1 MNGIITVA
9 EMTNA
14 FTFTSETGGYTIKQ
28 SDNRFWYQTGTYNN
42 FNVSASP
49 TSGQYFTFAKNAD
62 GTFKVTNVAMS
73 KYLQYNVSKTSYGC
87 YSDAQGVM
95 PYLYE
100 YIGYN
105 GGTPTYSITIA
116 SGIQNGTV
124 TASMTSNIEQDE
136 SITITVT
143 PATGYELETLTVDG
157 ADVTSQVVNNEYNF
171 DMPGHDVTVN
181 ATFKS
186 TGTTTY
192 DFTTVAELNALVT
205 TTSATYNGKFTN
217 AVISFVPAT
226 STAIIKDA
234 TGSITYYKSSHG
246 LKQGQTFSGDITV
259 TAVNFT
265 GNNGT
270 TPLYSEI
277 TDLGSA
283 KFTGAEAVVAPENVT
298 LSALIGHYADYQ
310 NAYVKVSDLTVVS
323 KSGKNITVTDG
334 TNTYIVFD
342 NTNGISCKADDKI
355 TAAGTVTKYGTTE
368 EIKVWAAADATVTST
383 GTGGGDVYTLYS
395 GALTE
400 GDYLIT
406 YSDRAM
412 NTEIANNR
420 LQFVTVAP
428 KDNKVTSSDA
438 TIVWHIAKSGNY
450 WTIYN
455 AGVQKYAA
463 GNGTKNQ
470 ATLLA
475 SGTDDG
481 SLWTVTVTDDGT
493 YEFVNKKN
501 AAASVNC
508 NLRNNGTYGFACY
521 GTGTGGAL
529 TLYKLN

>member
-1 MNGIITVA
+1 M
-9 EMTNA
+9 
-14 FTFTSETGGYTIKQ
+14 
-28 SDNRFWYQTGTYNN
+28 
-42 FNVSASP
+42 
-49 TSGQYFTFAKNAD
+49 D
-62 GTFKVTNVAMS
+62 GTFTITNILRNKFVQYS
-73 KYLQYNVSKTSYGC
+73 KGHTSYGC
-87 YSDAQGVM
+87 YASAQSDGFY

-100 YIGYN
+100 YIGQSGN
-105 GGTPTYSITIA
+105 TPSTYSINIA

-124 TASMTSNIEQDE
+124 TASMTSNIEAGE
-136 SITITVT
+136 SITITVA

-157 ADVTSQVVNNEYNF
+157 ANVTSEVVDNQYNF
-171 DMPGHDVTVN
+171 DMPDHDVAVS

-186 TGTTTY
+186 AATVTY

-226 STAIIKDA
+226 NTAIIKDA

-270 TPLYSEI
+270 APLYSEI

-283 KFTGAEAVVAPENVT
+283 KFSGAEAVVAPEDVT
-298 LSALIGHYADYQ
+298 LSALIGHYSDYQ

-323 KSGKNITVTDG
+323 KSSKNITVSDG
-334 TNTYIVFD
+334 TNTYIVYD
-342 NTNGISCKADDKI
+342 NTNGISCKANDKI

-368 EIKVWAAADATVTST
+368 EIKVWAATDATVTST

-406 YSDRAM
+406 YSGRAM
-412 NTEIANNR
+412 NTEISNNR
-420 LQFVTVAP
+420 LQFVTVSP
-428 KDNKVTSSDA
+428 KDDKVTSSDA
-438 TIVWHIAKSGNY
+438 TIVWHIAKSGDY

-455 AGVQKYAA
+455 AQAQKYAA

-470 ATLLA
+470 AALNA

-481 SLWTVTVTDDGT
+481 SLWTVTVTDDG

-521 GTGTGGAL
+521 GTSTGGPL